1 MACAGVV
8 GHGLWSVVGCG
19 SHGVAQM
26 RGRFLRITTP
36 SNFVTALCPA
46 SDHYSSNSSVKGGQ
60 LFVQAAL
67 QCDFFEA

>member
-36 SNFVTALCPA
+36 SNFVTALPA
-46 SDHYSSNSSVKGGQ
+46 SDHYSSVKGGQ

-67 QCDFFEA
+67 QCDSFEA